1 MHANGGM
8 SIHHDTVV
16 IGGSLEAFTY
26 AFKHCLPV
34 LYTNLKPPFKYDYLQ
49 PDVDFNL
56 NIKPPP
62 NVLRTAS
69 GTTTC
74 GPSKLQIWQKL
85 LFLLSVSG
93 KAVYGDT
100 VRSILI
106 EENEIHLSCDGIRRK
121 TITFEQAI
129 IFDDKK
135 VSGLPALKK
144 QTKYKNIVYDWVNIV
159 SGGSHEYDLLRYEDE
174 FVNTVDFYPSDRN
187 DNTKL
192 KDLVCISYL
201 TDEQLVDFSYSDT
214 YVKFKLLDLFKQLGI
229 RGARNGRDVNRPG
242 HYKYYA
248 VKLEPSSRQVVKR
261 IVNEY
266 ESDKRLIFNNS
277 SLSEIAEEPTV
288 LEGYLKRVC
297 DII

>member
-1 MHANGGM
+1 MYVNGGM
-8 SIHHDTVV
+8 SIHHDTLV
-16 IGGSLEAFTY
+16 IGGSLEAFAY

-34 LYTNLKPPFKYDYLQ
+34 LYTNLKPPFKYDYFQ

-56 NIKPPP
+56 NIKTPP

-93 KAVYGDT
+93 KTIYGDT
-100 VRSILI
+100 IRSIQI

-121 TITFEQAI
+121 TITF
-129 IFDDKK
+129 
-135 VSGLPALKK
+135 
-144 QTKYKNIVYDWVNIV
+144 DWVNIV
-159 SGGSHEYDLLRYEDE
+159 SGGSHEYDLLCYKDE
-174 FVNTVDFYPSDRN
+174 FVNAVHFYPSDRN

-192 KDLVCISYL
+192 KDLVCVSYL

-229 RGARNGRDVNRPG
+229 KGARNGRDVNRPG

-261 IVNEY
+261 IANEY

-277 SLSEIAEEPTV
+277 SLSEITEEPTV